1 MAYPA
6 GGAVPLYGVAVSDAL
21 NDPQTSLEDLTALR
35 DSARQTLDEQGDLA
49 GALKDLEA
57 EIEARKQ

>member
-1 MAYPA
+1 MAIPA
-6 GGAVPLYGVAVSDAL
+6 GGVVPLYGVTVSDAL